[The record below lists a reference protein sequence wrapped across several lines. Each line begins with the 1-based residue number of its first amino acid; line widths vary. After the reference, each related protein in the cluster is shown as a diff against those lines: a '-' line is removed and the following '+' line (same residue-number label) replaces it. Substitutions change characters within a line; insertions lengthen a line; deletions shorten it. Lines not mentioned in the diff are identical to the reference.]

1 MKISALPSLSISLA
15 IPLAILLMLLIFPAL
30 ASCNSTRSLT
40 RDAGGG
46 LSPAPN
52 ANPAPNAEGGE
63 KYPETEYLTAEGS
76 GSSRR
81 AAEEDAVKN
90 LARIFRS
97 TIETD
102 TRALESYRSLTR
114 GDSEF
119 TEREAEVINS
129 ISIRA
134 NQELIN
140 VKFSA
145 PVTDSSGLIHLTSY
159 INREETGAI
168 YRDIIRRNSR
178 RISAFRNSAQSA
190 DSLIRAYAHTYAAYV
205 TALMN
210 ERLAEQL
217 LIINPDIHR
226 SLSAVL
232 LHGSSAEIEVN
243 MASLLSEMI
252 FHVDVEGDDGNIASF
267 IAGEL
272 RSLGF
277 YTDGSDDTGE
287 NAALR
292 IWGNLH
298 FNMFSGRYETI
309 MWNVVL
315 ALVDENGR
323 SSVFMDAA
331 DREQALDEDTVKAL
345 ALQSIKKRITTD
357 FTQKFSDYLT
367 GIIDDE

>member
-1 MKISALPSLSISLA
+1 MFHGKIARMKISALPSLPISFS
-15 IPLAILLMLLIFPAL
+15 LAILLMLLIFPAL
-30 ASCNSTRSLT
+30 ASCSSTRPLT
-40 RDAGGG
+40 R
-46 LSPAPN
+46 
-52 ANPAPNAEGGE
+52 NAEGGE

-114 GDSEF
+114 GGSEF

-159 INREETGAI
+159 INREETGTI
-168 YRDIIRRNSR
+168 YRDIIRKNSL
-178 RISAFRNSAQSA
+178 RISAFQNSAQSA
-190 DSLIRAYAHTYAAYV
+190 DSLIRAYAHTYAAHV

-226 SLSAVL
+226 SLSSVL

-243 MASLLSEMI
+243 MASLLTEMI
-252 FHVDVEGDDGNIASF
+252 FHVDVEGDDGTIASF

-277 YTDGSDDTGE
+277 YTDGNDGSDENGE

-292 IWGNLH
+292 IWGN
-298 FNMFSGRYETI
+298 FNVNMFSGRYETI